1 MSSSTH
7 TFQVNT
13 KALRT
18 ILSRMKKL
26 GGVGKGDIILT
37 LEPKALCVQWS
48 GMCEEIDATG
58 DGNVTVR
65 ISGDYM
71 QGLARVL
78 PRTAETTLT
87 YADEK
92 IRFNTL
98 SLSCTRIDEAPPV
111 LLPMK
116 TTPLE
121 VLLLSLREKEEDIEN
136 AGLKTSLTEAQQRA
150 QRSIE
155 KASENLRWLN
165 ISPTL
170 LNTWVQAHLEAT
182 AQGNDTFP
190 LKDTKTLV
198 VSEKGQFSLP
208 DCGG

>member
-18 ILSRMKKL
+18 TLSRMKKL
-26 GGVGKGDIILT
+26 GGVGKGDIVFI
-37 LEPKALCVQWS
+37 LEPDAICVQWS
-48 GMCEEIDATG
+48 GMCEELDATG

-71 QGLARVL
+71 QGLARAL
-78 PRTAETTLT
+78 PRAKETTIT
-87 YADEK
+87 YADERL
-92 IRFNTL
+92 RFNTL
-98 SLSCTRIDEAPPV
+98 SFSCTPMDEAPPV

-121 VLLLSLREKEEDIEN
+121 VLLLSFREKEEHIEN
-136 AGLKTSLTEAQQRA
+136 AGLKTPLTEAQQRA
-150 QRSIE
+150 QRSIK
-155 KASENLRWLN
+155 KASETLRWLN

-190 LKDTKTLV
+190 LNDTRTVV
-198 VSEKGQFSLP
+198 VSEKGQFSLL